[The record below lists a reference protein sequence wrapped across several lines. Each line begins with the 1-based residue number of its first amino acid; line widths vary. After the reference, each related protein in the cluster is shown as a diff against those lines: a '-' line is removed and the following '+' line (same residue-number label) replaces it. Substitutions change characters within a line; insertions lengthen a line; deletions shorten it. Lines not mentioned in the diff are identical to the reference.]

1 MDTNGREQ
9 LKQLLLDAARLPPEQ
24 RRDFV
29 IRATAAN
36 PDITAEAIELLA
48 TLDDPRFMNAPTG
61 AGFES
66 VNGRAMLEGPG
77 QRIGRYKLLQKIG
90 EGGFGIVF
98 LAEQVEPV
106 VRRVAL
112 KIIKAGMDTKQVIA
126 RFEAE
131 RQALAMMDHPNIARV
146 LDAGQTEQG
155 RPYFVMELVRGEPV
169 TRYCDREKL
178 PIAERLTLFRD
189 ICFAVQHAHQKG
201 IIHRDLK
208 PSNVL
213 VTSADGRPLP
223 KVIDFGIAKA
233 TEVRLTDKT
242 YFTEL
247 HQLVGTPEYMSP
259 EQAEVSGIDI
269 DTRSDVY
276 SLGVLLYE
284 LLAGGPPFDSRR
296 LRSSPLAEIQRII
309 RDEEPPRPSTRLRT
323 LGNSSNI
330 TVLPRLETSDEPST
344 DAISEIAERRRME
357 PLALT
362 RSLQGDL
369 DWIVMKCL
377 EKERTRRYATA
388 VALADDVSAFLT
400 HKPVSASPPS
410 RAYKLKKIYR
420 RHRRA
425 VIAGGAMILTM
436 IVSTIVSIGFA
447 IRASRALE
455 SEAAQRELADQRSAE
470 TRQVAEFQSELLSGI
485 NVEAL
490 GAGFKELFRKQVE
503 ESLRRRFVG
512 KWPDRRKL
520 TDAEISEQI
529 GQYANIVEPVQAVD
543 VARHVLGEYVL
554 SRDIELVESKF
565 ADQPRV
571 QSELLFTLGTILR
584 TLGLNEDAEPALRR
598 AVELRRAGGPD
609 DEILLADALSELAS
623 VLGAQGKSSESE
635 VVRREALALYESGLG
650 IENEKTIIARS
661 NIAICRYEQGD
672 MAGAEA
678 VFREALAQARAL
690 PERPN
695 PPLAQIL
702 NDLGGLLL
710 ATGELDEA
718 EEFISES
725 LELRRAMSPD
735 GSKEVADSLLNLAG
749 VYHNRDDFVSTEKYL
764 RETIDMYHK
773 VLGEEHVAIATCLSN
788 LATTV
793 MELDDMPSAIALT
806 REALAMNR
814 KLLGD
819 DHPDVIINMNNLAM
833 MYQLSGDLAAAEPL
847 LREALDVRRSIL
859 GDDHPDVA
867 LSESNM
873 GYQLL
878 KQKDPA
884 GAEPH
889 FREALE
895 IYARQSLTKHRSMYS
910 SKLGLALCLADQGKT
925 GEAEAILVEMSESPG
940 MDNLPAYLRGT
951 FVNAHVRL
959 YEEKHRVSPDE
970 GFDELARQW
979 REKSRPRTGSAPA
992 EDDPNSR

>member
-29 IRATAAN
+29 IRSTAAN
-36 PDITAEAIELLA
+36 PEITAEAIELLA

-66 VNGRAMLEGPG
+66 VNGRSTLEGPG

-90 EGGFGIVF
+90 EGGFGVVF

-178 PIAERLTLFRD
+178 PISERLTLFRD

-259 EQAEVSGIDI
+259 EQAEISGIDI

-309 RDEEPPRPSTRLRT
+309 CDEEPPRPSTRLRT

-330 TVLPRLETSDEPST
+330 TVLPRSGFSDEPST

-400 HKPVSASPPS
+400 HKPVTASPPS
-410 RAYKLKKIYR
+410 RVYKLKKLYH

-425 VIAGGAMILTM
+425 VVAGVVVVLALV
-436 IVSTIVSIGFA
+436 VSTIVSIRFA
-447 IRASRALE
+447 FEASRALE
-455 SEAAQRELADQRSAE
+455 AEAEQRAVADQRAAE

-485 NVEAL
+485 SVEAV
-490 GAGFKELFRKQVE
+490 GTGFKQLFRKQVE
-503 ESLRRRFVG
+503 DSLRRQFVG

-520 TDAEISEQI
+520 TADEVSAKIAEYDQI
-529 GQYANIVEPVQAVD
+529 VGPAQAVD
-543 VARHVLGEYVL
+543 VARRVLSEYVL
-554 SRDIELVESKF
+554 RNDVKIIEQKF

-571 QSELLFTLGTILR
+571 QAELLLTLGTILR
-584 TLGLNEDAEPALRR
+584 NLGLNEDAEPALRR
-598 AVELRRAGGPD
+598 AVELRRTGGAD
-609 DEILLADALSELAS
+609 DEVLLADALSELSS
-623 VLGAQGKSSESE
+623 VLGAQGRSSESE
-635 VVRREALALYESGLG
+635 AVRRDALAIYESGLG
-650 IENEKTIIARS
+650 SQNEKSIIARS
-661 NIAICRYEQGD
+661 NIAINRYEQGD
-672 MAGAEA
+672 MAGAED

-690 PERPN
+690 PENRERT
-695 PPLAQIL
+695 LAQIL

-710 ATGELDEA
+710 ATGNLDEA
-718 EEFISES
+718 EKLISES
-725 LELRRAMSPD
+725 LDLRRELSPD

-749 VYHNRDDFVSTEKYL
+749 VYHSRNDYASTEKYL

-773 VLGEEHVAIATCLSN
+773 VLGEEHVVIATCLNN
-788 LATTV
+788 LAATV
-793 MELDDMPSAIALT
+793 MDMDDMPTAIALA

-819 DHPDVIINMNNLAM
+819 DHPDVIINLNNLAM

-847 LREALDVRRSIL
+847 LRETLDVRRSLL
-859 GDDHPDVA
+859 GNDHPDVA
-867 LSESNM
+867 VSESNM

-889 FREALE
+889 FREALS
-895 IYARQSLTKHRSMYS
+895 IYARKNLTKHHSMYS
-910 SKLGLALCLADQGKT
+910 SKLGMALCLADQGKT
-925 GEAEAILVEMSESPG
+925 AEAEAILGEMSESPG
-940 MDNLPAYLRGT
+940 MDGLPAYLRGT
-951 FVNAHVRL
+951 YVNAHVRL
-959 YEEKHRVSPDE
+959 YEAKDRASPNE

-979 REKSRPRTGSAPA
+979 REKSKPRTASAPA
-992 EDDPNSR
+992 EDVQD